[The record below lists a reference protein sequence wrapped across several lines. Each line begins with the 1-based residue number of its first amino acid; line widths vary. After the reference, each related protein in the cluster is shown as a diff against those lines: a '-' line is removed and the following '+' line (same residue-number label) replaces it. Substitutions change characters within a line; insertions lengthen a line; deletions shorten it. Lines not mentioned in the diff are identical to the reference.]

1 MAKTSAEKAPKL
13 AKASNAPAAEKSATK
28 RTGGALARPVKPSA
42 ELAAIVGAEPLPRTE
57 VVSKVWDHIRKHD
70 LQDPADK
77 RTIVADDKLKAVFGK
92 DRCTMF
98 EMQKLL
104 SPHLTAA

>member
-1 MAKTSAEKAPKL
+1 MPKTAA
-13 AKASNAPAAEKSATK
+13 AKADAAAAPAKKA
-28 RTGGALARPVKPSA
+28 GGALSKPVKPSA

-57 VVSKVWDHIRKHD
+57 VVSKVWDHIREHN

-77 RTIVADDKLKAVFGK
+77 RTIVADDKLQAVFGK

-104 SPHLTAA
+104 SPHLTAV

>member
-1 MAKTSAEKAPKL
+1 MTTTEAPAPK
-13 AKASNAPAAEKSATK
+13 
-28 RTGGALARPVKPSA
+28 RTSGALAKPVKPSA
-42 ELAAIVGAEPLPRTE
+42 ELAAIVGADPLPRTE
-57 VVSKVWDHIRKHD
+57 VVSKVWDHIRKHE

-77 RTIVADDKLKAVFGK
+77 RTIIADDKLKAVFGK

-98 EMQKLL
+98 EMQKLI

>member
-1 MAKTSAEKAPKL
+1 MPKTAA
-13 AKASNAPAAEKSATK
+13 AKANAPDAPAKK
-28 RTGGALARPVKPSA
+28 TGGALARPVKPSA
-42 ELAAIVGAEPLPRTE
+42 ELAAIVGADPLPRTE
-57 VVSKVWDHIRKHD
+57 VVSKVWDHIRSNN

>member
-1 MAKTSAEKAPKL
+1 MPKTAA
-13 AKASNAPAAEKSATK
+13 AKADAADAPAKKA
-28 RTGGALARPVKPSA
+28 GGALAKPVKPSA

>member
-1 MAKTSAEKAPKL
+1 MTKATTTDKPT
-13 AKASNAPAAEKSATK
+13 AK
-28 RTGGALARPVKPSA
+28 RTGGALAKPVKPSA

-57 VVSKVWDHIRKHD
+57 VVSKVWDHIREHD

-77 RTIVADDKLKAVFGK
+77 RTIVADDKLTAVFGK

>member
-1 MAKTSAEKAPKL
+1 MTTTEAPAPKR
-13 AKASNAPAAEKSATK
+13 AS
-28 RTGGALARPVKPSA
+28 GALAKPVKPSA
-42 ELAAIVGAEPLPRTE
+42 ELAAIVGAEPLPRTA
-57 VVSKVWDHIRKHD
+57 VVSKVWDHIRANS
-70 LQDPADK
+70 LQDPVDK
-77 RTIVADDKLKAVFGK
+77 RVIVADDKLRAVFGK

>member
-1 MAKTSAEKAPKL
+1 MPKTAD
-13 AKASNAPAAEKSATK
+13 AKANAADAPAKK
-28 RTGGALARPVKPSA
+28 TGGALARPVKPSA
-42 ELAAIVGAEPLPRTE
+42 ELAAIVGADPLPRTE
-57 VVSKVWDHIRKHD
+57 VVSKVWDHIRSNN

>member
-1 MAKTSAEKAPKL
+1 MMTTKTDA
-13 AKASNAPAAEKSATK
+13 APAKKA
-28 RTGGALARPVKPSA
+28 GGALAKPVKPSA

-57 VVSKVWDHIRKHD
+57 VVSKIWDHIRSNN

-77 RTIVADDKLKAVFGK
+77 RTIVADDKLRAVFGK

-98 EMQKLL
+98 EMQKLI

>member
-1 MAKTSAEKAPKL
+1 MPKTAA
-13 AKASNAPAAEKSATK
+13 AKANAADAPVKK
-28 RTGGALARPVKPSA
+28 TGGALARPVKPSA
-42 ELAAIVGAEPLPRTE
+42 ELAAIVGADPLPRTE
-57 VVSKVWDHIRKHD
+57 VVSKVWDHIRSNN